1 MKIFICTNDNQ
12 SIGAK
17 VSKQSIINRSSFT
30 AEDITILNESDYPD
44 LKIFFSLPY
53 MRRGKMIDH
62 EKNDMQSF
70 TLLRFMI
77 PQLMSYT
84 GRALVIDPDIFLV
97 RDGLES
103 LRDFP
108 MVDCPI
114 YARKGLTK
122 GSWGSSVMLLN
133 CQQLQ
138 HWKLSKFIEQ
148 MHEGLLDY
156 DSLINLKTEEKKIAV
171 LENQWNEYDV
181 IKENTI
187 LLHTTEKITQPWRV
201 GLKLNA
207 AIKPLFSIFPRAPIY
222 RLFGK
227 NLTIGRQHP
236 QKAVTSFFMK
246 ELAHCLNNG
255 AILRHEID
263 QAIEKNFIRKD
274 IYLELEK
281 HQIE

>member
-44 LKIFFSLPY
+44 LKKFFSSSY
-53 MRRGKMIDH
+53 MRRGRMTEH

-77 PQLMSYT
+77 PQLMDYT

-108 MVDCPI
+108 MEDFPI

-138 HWKLSKFIEQ
+138 HWKLSNFVTQ

-156 DSLINLKTEEKKIAV
+156 DNLINLKIEQKNITF
-171 LENQWNEYDV
+171 LENKWNEYDA
-181 IKENTI
+181 IKKDTI

-201 GLKLNA
+201 GLKLNS
-207 AIKPLFSIFPRAPIY
+207 AIKPLFGIFPRAPIY

-227 NLTIGRQHP
+227 NLTIGREHP
-236 QKAVTSFFMK
+236 EKIVTSFFMK
-246 ELAHCLNNG
+246 ELANCLKNRIIG
-255 AILRHEID
+255 SGEID
-263 QAIEKNFIRKD
+263 RSIENNFLRSD
-274 IYLELEK
+274 IYQELEK
-281 HQIE
+281 YQS

>member
-30 AEDITILNESDYPD
+30 AEDITILNESDYHD
-44 LKIFFSLPY
+44 LKKFFSSSY
-53 MRRGKMIDH
+53 MRRGRMTEH

-77 PQLMSYT
+77 PQLMGYT

-108 MVDCPI
+108 MEVFPI

-138 HWKLSKFIEQ
+138 HWKLSNFVTQ

-156 DSLINLKTEEKKIAV
+156 DNLINLKNEQKNITF
-171 LENQWNEYDV
+171 LENKWNEYDA
-181 IKENTI
+181 IKKDTI

-201 GLKLNA
+201 GLKLNS
-207 AIKPLFSIFPRAPIY
+207 AIKPLFGIFPRAPIY

-227 NLTIGRQHP
+227 NLTIGREHP
-236 QKAVTSFFMK
+236 EKIVTSFFMK
-246 ELAHCLNNG
+246 ELANCLKNR
-255 AILRHEID
+255 IISSDEID
-263 QAIEKNFIRKD
+263 RSIENNFLRSD
-274 IYLELEK
+274 IYQELEK
-281 HQIE
+281 YKS